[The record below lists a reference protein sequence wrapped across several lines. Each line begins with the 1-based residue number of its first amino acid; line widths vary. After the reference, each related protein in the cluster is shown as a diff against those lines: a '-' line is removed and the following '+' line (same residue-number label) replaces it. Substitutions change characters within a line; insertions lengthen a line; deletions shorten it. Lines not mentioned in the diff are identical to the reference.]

1 MSNKLQGYSVSLP
14 LIYDKQDGPYRL
26 NKTLK
31 DVVRQNL
38 KNLILTDPGE
48 RIMVPNFGAGIRRLL
63 FEPMNSVVRGKVTSR
78 IISQVSEY
86 MGFVQISDI
95 IVLTSE
101 SDPDLG
107 PNTVRLVVKYNLG
120 NVNDSDTLIITQN
133 QY

>member
-1 MSNKLQGYSVSLP
+1 M
-14 LIYDKQDGPYRL
+14 
-26 NKTLK
+26 
-31 DVVRQNL
+31 RQNL

-101 SDPDLG
+101 NDPDLG

>member
-86 MGFVQISDI
+86 MGFVHG
-95 IVLTSE
+95 LK
-101 SDPDLG
+101 
-107 PNTVRLVVKYNLG
+107 VRVKP
-120 NVNDSDTLIITQN
+120 VPRSCRR
-133 QY
+133 

>member
-48 RIMVPNFGAGIRRLL
+48 RIMIPNFGAGIRRLL

-101 SDPDLG
+101 NDPDLG

>member
-101 SDPDLG
+101 NDPDLG